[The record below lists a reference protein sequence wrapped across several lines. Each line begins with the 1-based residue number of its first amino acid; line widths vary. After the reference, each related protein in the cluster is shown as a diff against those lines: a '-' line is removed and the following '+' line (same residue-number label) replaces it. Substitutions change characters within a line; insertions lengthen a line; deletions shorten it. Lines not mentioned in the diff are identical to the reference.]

1 MGLKNSKLKNENINI
16 NNYTNL
22 NDNQNTSDNFF
33 EFDEENINEINKM
46 NDNKKE
52 NQYYSNNILKKI
64 YNAFHKTINILKK
77 IILQKQTQNKK
88 NIQNKAKEIKK
99 LEKKQ
104 NILYRKNLLLLWIS
118 WLVNIIIFNNKELID
133 LFFFNTKL
141 SKIVLFFSTIFTIL
155 ETLNIINNKLN
166 NHHNIIFIIYFS
178 TLLFI
183 IFKSLLYNKGWGWQ
197 IYLMVIII
205 NFNHNLYN

>member
-22 NDNQNTSDNFF
+22 NDNQNTSDNIF

-52 NQYYSNNILKKI
+52 NQYYSNNILKKL
-64 YNAFHKTINILKK
+64 YNAFHKTIDIFKK

-99 LEKKQ
+99 LEKKT
-104 NILYRKNLLLLWIS
+104 KH
-118 WLVNIIIFNNKELID
+118 II
-133 LFFFNTKL
+133 
-141 SKIVLFFSTIFTIL
+141 
-155 ETLNIINNKLN
+155 
-166 NHHNIIFIIYFS
+166 
-178 TLLFI
+178 
-183 IFKSLLYNKGWGWQ
+183 
-197 IYLMVIII
+197 
-205 NFNHNLYN
+205 

>member
-22 NDNQNTSDNFF
+22 NDNQNTSDNIF

-52 NQYYSNNILKKI
+52 NQYYSNNILKKL
-64 YNAFHKTINILKK
+64 YNAFHKTIDIFKK

-133 LFFFNTKL
+133 LFFFNTRL

-155 ETLNIINNKLN
+155 ETLNIINDKLN